1 MKKIIFLLL
10 LSAVVFTTNAYSQS
24 IKDKA
29 EIVGVENEYV
39 TETEYNYL
47 SIKVRNPFNYN
58 VIAVVELKENY
69 SDDRDHVILK
79 KYIVLGP
86 REEYTIRT
94 KVTVTS
100 ITNDFA
106 YYYDAT
112 GSGKR
117 YYYTNILAYK
127 ASAFQQ

>member
-39 TETEYNYL
+39 NENNEL
-47 SIKVRNPFNYN
+47 SINVRNPFSYN
-58 VIAVVELKENY
+58 VVAVVELHRSFE
-69 SDDRDHVILK
+69 SDRNDLVVLK

-86 REEYTIRT
+86 REEYTIKTRLYVNIVT
-94 KVTVTS
+94 KD
-100 ITNDFA
+100 IA
-106 YYYDAT
+106 WYD
-112 GSGKR
+112 SSYDC

-127 ASAFQQ
+127 ASTFQQ